1 MRSSD
6 EQKKEFGNMF
16 HEQKK
21 RKKNNNFKFFKQKI
35 AFFLNQLFSPHLL
48 ARVCWPNHILHFV
61 LIYFITKILALQL
74 QGPSILCS
82 LLKTETKY
90 RTLFSAFKFQSNCQH
105 TAVSSVLLTLNH
117 NTRHQTVHEIF
128 SLTQLQ
134 SARQI
139 PFINYRW
146 CKVENLSSPLI
157 R

>member
-1 MRSSD
+1 MS
-6 EQKKEFGNMF
+6 KKKG
-16 HEQKK
+16 KK
-21 RKKNNNFKFFKQKI
+21 TTILNFLNKKLRFFKI
-35 AFFLNQLFSPHLL
+35 SYSLHLL
-48 ARVCWPNHILHFV
+48 ACWPNHILLFV
-61 LIYFITKILALQL
+61 LFYFITKILALQL

-82 LLKTETKY
+82 LFKTETKY